1 MQFTMKS
8 AMTVL
13 AFGAGA
19 LADQCATGSTLS
31 GGNWYCQPV
40 KAIQYSNVGHSGSY
54 NKVTGMSSSGVC
66 SNTPTKY
73 SGSLA
78 PLDEEV
84 SLHFR
89 GPMRLKQVAAYSKTK
104 TGSAKKRE
112 AAGGP
117 HARRHAHAHDVFHK
131 REAEPVNEKR
141 AEWVTVTMDGK
152 VVSWKNDWSGKATA
166 AAGAPAAAAATTTA
180 AAPAATSPAAGA
192 AASAVVKAAVDPNA
206 AYTRIGYY
214 NAATQALDG
223 LTFLG
228 NHGGQGSG
236 VFDNTYGMSLAYLN
250 SAGTGGAASP
260 SVLADA
266 LIPSNAEFSIFTDKP
281 CSGSD
286 CGFTRPG
293 GVSYHGFDGADKVFL
308 VEFSMPYDGNRGFN
322 GDMPAFWL
330 LNAQIPRTLQFGDAG
345 CSCWTT
351 GCGEFDVAEVL
362 TSGDNRC
369 KSTVHTNAPGGS
381 SDYFVRP
388 TIGTMKLAV
397 IFNSAD
403 GTINIQVL
411 PDSTD
416 FTTSLTAAQVNA
428 FLTAHSGADV
438 SQFSIAA

>member
-8 AMTVL
+8 AMMVL
-13 AFGAGA
+13 GFGAGA
-19 LADQCATGSTLS
+19 LADQCALGSTLS

-54 NKVTGMSSSGVC
+54 NKVTGMSSGGVC

-89 GPMRLKQVAAYSKTK
+89 GPMRLKQVAAYSKT
-104 TGSAKKRE
+104 GSAAKKRD
-112 AAGGP
+112 ASGGP
-117 HARRHAHAHDVFHK
+117 HARRHAHAHDIFHK
-131 REAEPVNEKR
+131 REAEAEPANEKR

-152 VVSWKNDWSGKATA
+152 VVSWENDWSGKATA
-166 AAGAPAAAAATTTA
+166 APAPAAATTTA
-180 AAPAATSPAAGA
+180 AAAAAATPAATSAAAGTVA
-192 AASAVVKAAVDPNA
+192 KAAVDPNA
-206 AYTRIGYY
+206 AYSRIGYY
-214 NAATQALDG
+214 NAATQVLDG

-236 VFDNTYGMSLAYLN
+236 VFDNVYGMSLAYLN
-250 SAGTGGAASP
+250 SDGTRGAASP
-260 SVLADA
+260 SVLADT
-266 LIPSNAEFSIFTDKP
+266 LIPSNTEFAIFTDKL
-281 CSGSD
+281 CSGGD

-293 GVSYHGFDGADKVFL
+293 GVAYHGFDGADKVFL
-308 VEFSMPYDGNRGFN
+308 VEFSMPHDGNTGFN

-330 LNAQIPRTLQFGDAG
+330 LNAQIPRTLQFGNAA

-362 TSGDNRC
+362 TPGDNRC

-381 SDYFVRP
+381 SDYLVRP
-388 TIGTMKLAV
+388 TTGTMKLAV

-403 GTINIQVL
+403 GTINVQVL

-416 FTTSLTAAQVNA
+416 FTASLTAAQVNA
-428 FLTAHSGADV
+428 FLTAHSGTDV
-438 SQFSIAA
+438 SHFSIAA